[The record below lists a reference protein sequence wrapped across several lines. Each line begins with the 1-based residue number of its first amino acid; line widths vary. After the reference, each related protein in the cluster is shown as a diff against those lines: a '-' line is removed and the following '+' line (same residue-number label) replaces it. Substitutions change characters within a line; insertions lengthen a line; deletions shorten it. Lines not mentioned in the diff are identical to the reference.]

1 MDTSVPPPT
10 PSSVPD
16 GAGVRVIRQPQPW
29 YLSARI
35 YLALSLLMV
44 GAGIAYLV
52 YPAVAS
58 PQPQAGTIPAHE
70 PPAAP
75 AAPGAAASKP
85 TQPSAPMPSTTP
97 PPRSPVLAPVA
108 VSTMAD
114 ELPSLDP
121 DDIAA
126 YISPADGE
134 PTMAEVID
142 GLRHAGIH
150 DGLAAFNPPGTS
162 PPLHGIAVPDDFVLP
177 QGYVRH
183 HQVTDE
189 GEPIE
194 PVLMFSPDYTF
205 YDEAG
210 RPIVLPEDRVVP
222 PELAPPG
229 LPIEPIE
236 IPPPAE

>member
-10 PSSVPD
+10 PSSAPD
-16 GAGVRVIRQPQPW
+16 GAGVRVIRQPQPL
-29 YLSARI
+29 YRSARI
-35 YLALSLLMV
+35 YLVLALLWV

-52 YPAVAS
+52 YPAVAA
-58 PQPQAGTIPAHE
+58 PQPQAGTLPAHVG
-70 PPAAP
+70 PAAAP
-75 AAPGAAASKP
+75 AVAAAPKP
-85 TQPSAPMPSTTP
+85 AEPSAPMLPKTP
-97 PPRSPVLAPVA
+97 PRRSPELAPVA
-108 VSTMAD
+108 SSPMVD

-162 PPLHGIAVPDDFVLP
+162 PPLHGIAVPNDFVLP
-177 QGYVRH
+177 EGYVRH
-183 HQVTDE
+183 HQVTDD

-210 RPIVLPEDRVVP
+210 QPIALPDDRVVP

-229 LPIEPIE
+229 LPIRPIE

>member
-1 MDTSVPPPT
+1 
-10 PSSVPD
+10 
-16 GAGVRVIRQPQPW
+16 
-29 YLSARI
+29 
-35 YLALSLLMV
+35 
-44 GAGIAYLV
+44 
-52 YPAVAS
+52 
-58 PQPQAGTIPAHE
+58 
-70 PPAAP
+70 
-75 AAPGAAASKP
+75 
-85 TQPSAPMPSTTP
+85 
-97 PPRSPVLAPVA
+97 
-108 VSTMAD
+108 MAD

-162 PPLHGIAVPDDFVLP
+162 PPLFGIAVPDDFVLP

-183 HQVTDE
+183 HQVTDD

-210 RPIVLPEDRVVP
+210 RPIVLPDDRVVP

-229 LPIEPIE
+229 LPIRPIE

>member
-1 MDTSVPPPT
+1 LDTSVPPPT

-16 GAGVRVIRQPQPW
+16 GAGVRVIRQPQPL
-29 YLSARI
+29 YRSARI
-35 YLALSLLMV
+35 YLALALLLV
-44 GAGIAYLV
+44 GAGVAYLV
-52 YPAVAS
+52 SPAVTA
-58 PQPQAGTIPAHE
+58 PQQQAGTMPVVE
-70 PPAAP
+70 PPAAS
-75 AAPGAAASKP
+75 AAEALKP
-85 TQPSAPMPSTTP
+85 VQTSAPMPSTTP
-97 PPRSPVLAPVA
+97 PRRPPALAPVVA
-108 VSTMAD
+108 SPMVD

-162 PPLHGIAVPDDFVLP
+162 PPLHGIAVPDNFVLP
-177 QGYVRH
+177 EGYVRH
-183 HQVTDE
+183 HQVTDD

-205 YDEAG
+205 YDESG
-210 RPIVLPEDRVVP
+210 RPLDLPEDRVVP

-229 LPIEPIE
+229 LPIRPIE